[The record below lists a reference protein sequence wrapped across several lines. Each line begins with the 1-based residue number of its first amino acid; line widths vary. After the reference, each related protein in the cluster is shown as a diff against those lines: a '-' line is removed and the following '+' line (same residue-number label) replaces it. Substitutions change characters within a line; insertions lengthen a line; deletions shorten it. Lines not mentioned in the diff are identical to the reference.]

1 MKGIL
6 VSLLMSLVVVV
17 VQLGEAI
24 NCGEIDGALSP
35 CVPYLTQGGDPSVPC
50 CDGVKKLVQ
59 ITPTQQDRQDACEC
73 MEAAAARYS
82 NLKPDAASNLPSR
95 CGVTTA
101 IPISPT
107 TNCKSVP

>member
-6 VSLLMSLVVVV
+6 VTLLMFLAVV

-24 NCGEIDGALSP
+24 NCGQVDATLVP
-35 CVPYLTQGGDPSVPC
+35 CVPYLTQGGDPSGPC
-50 CDGVKKLVQ
+50 CDGVKSLVQ
-59 ITPTQQDRQDACEC
+59 MTPTQQDRQDACEC
-73 MEAAAARYS
+73 MKAAAARYS

-95 CGVTTA
+95 CGVTTN

-107 TNCKSVP
+107 INCKSVP

>member
-6 VSLLMSLVVVV
+6 VILLMLLAVV

-24 NCGEIDGALSP
+24 SCGEVDASLAP
-35 CVPYLTQGGDPSVPC
+35 CVPYLTQGGDPSGTC
-50 CDGVKKLVQ
+50 CDGVKKIVET
-59 ITPTQQDRQDACEC
+59 TPTQQDRQGVCEC
-73 MEAAAARYS
+73 VKAAAARYS
-82 NLKPDAASNLPSR
+82 NLKQDAASNLPSR

-107 TNCKSVP
+107 TDCKSIP